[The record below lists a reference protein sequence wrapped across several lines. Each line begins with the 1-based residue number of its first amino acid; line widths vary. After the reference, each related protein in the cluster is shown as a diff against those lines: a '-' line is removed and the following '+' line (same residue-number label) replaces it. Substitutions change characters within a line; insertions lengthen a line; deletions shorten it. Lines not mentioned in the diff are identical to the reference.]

1 MSQSIELGQAATG
14 PLAGVRVVDLTT
26 IYSGPIATS
35 ILGDQGADIIKI
47 ESAAGDL
54 MRRGRPA
61 RNRVTGSFAMM
72 NRNKRSVVLDIRKD
86 AGREAL
92 IKLIAA
98 SDVLIENFRPDVMA
112 RLRLSFEEVREHN
125 PGIIYVS
132 INGVGA
138 SGPYAKRRVYD
149 AVIQAISGMAAIQA
163 NPADG
168 APNMINTLICDKIT
182 SLTAAQ
188 SIAAALYARERT
200 GEGQRIELSMLDASL
215 FFLWP
220 DGMSNFTFLGD
231 AIEPAPY
238 LDHGIFIR
246 HTADGYVAVM
256 PVKAA
261 EWEGAFRALDLPNL
275 LEDER
280 FNSIDARFANMEAWQ
295 QTISDAYL
303 QFTTDEI
310 CERLEAEDVPYS
322 HINGRDAV
330 VDDPQIV
337 AMNALWEFEHP
348 VAGPMRQPRPSAQFH
363 GTPSNLRRASPELG
377 EHTVEVLGELGYT
390 EAEIDALR
398 DADILGE
405 TDGG

>member
-14 PLAGVRVVDLTT
+14 PLAGVRIVDLTT

-35 ILGDQGADIIKI
+35 ILGDQGADVIKI

-61 RNRVTGSFAMM
+61 RNRVTGAFAMM

-92 IKLIAA
+92 IKLIAV

-168 APNMINTLICDKIT
+168 TPNMINTLICDKIT
-182 SLTAAQ
+182 SLAASQ
-188 SIAAALYARERT
+188 SITAALYARERT
-200 GEGQRIELSMLDASL
+200 GTGPRIELSMLDASL

-220 DGMSNFTFLGD
+220 DGMSNFTFMGED
-231 AIEPAPY
+231 IETAPY
-238 LDHGIFIR
+238 LDHSIFVR
-246 HTADGYVAVM
+246 QTADGHVAVM
-256 PVKAA
+256 PVKPA
-261 EWEGAFRALDLPNL
+261 EWEGAFRALELPNL

-280 FNSIDARFANMEAWQ
+280 FDSIDARFANMDAWQ
-295 QTISDAYL
+295 QIINDAYQ
-303 QFTTDEI
+303 QFTTSEI

-330 VDDPQIV
+330 IDDPQV
-337 AMNALWEFEHP
+337 DAMDALWEFEHP
-348 VAGPMRQPRPSAQFH
+348 IAGPMRQPRPSAQFH
-363 GTPSNLRRASPELG
+363 GTPSNLRRASPGLG
-377 EHTVEVLGELGYT
+377 EHTDEVLAELGYT
-390 EAEIDALR
+390 DAEIEAMR
-398 DADILGE
+398 DAEILGS
-405 TDGG
+405 